1 MSSKIKETRLPVQFI
16 KPGDIRAMVNWLD
29 LPQNH
34 DAAVNAIAV
43 VPDSKRD
50 RAFVDF
56 LASSPAFQGWEY
68 NQIAQAVD
76 QANEM
81 DLMEKKMKKS
91 DLKKLVSEA
100 VKGGIQKAIQEKKT
114 SPKAKISK
122 TALAEAVRKVVRSS
136 LQEMGMPGGAMPPA
150 GKPSG
155 SMTTAPTQEGV
166 SDGDPKR
173 GSSSFGQLP
182 SPEELQAAL
191 DADGGWSMTLRGSDA
206 RSFEAAMAKAGM
218 DSGEAEA
225 MMDTGEGM
233 HKVLSALLDSG
244 DENAESL
251 ASGIMDVLGWEWI

>member
-1 MSSKIKETRLPVQFI
+1 MSKIKETRLPVQFI

-29 LPQNH
+29 MPRNH

-91 DLKKLVSEA
+91 ELKKLVSEA

-114 SPKAKISK
+114 PKAKISK
-122 TALAEAVRKVVRSS
+122 STLAEAVRKVVRSS
-136 LQEMGMPGGAMPPA
+136 LKEMNMPGGAMPPA
-150 GKPSG
+150 GKPAG
-155 SMTTAPTQEGV
+155 TAMTAPTQEGV
-166 SDGDPKR
+166 SDGGMKR
-173 GSSSFGQLP
+173 GTSTFGQLP

-191 DADGGWSMTLRGSDA
+191 DEQGGWSMTLRGSDA

-218 DSGEAEA
+218 DAGQAEQ

-233 HKVLSALLDSG
+233 HKVISALMDSG
-244 DENAESL
+244 DDNAEHL
-251 ASGIMDVLGWEWI
+251 ASSIMDVLGWEWV